1 MIEFLKYYFTS
12 KKNAKEL
19 QDITYKKKEII
30 DKQNEKEKEIFYN
43 DAEKLLKKTIYNKI
57 YENSQN
63 GIFE

>member
-30 DKQNEKEKEIFYN
+30 DNQNKKEKEIFYN
-43 DAEKLLKKTIYNKI
+43 NAKKLLKKDYL
-57 YENSQN
+57 
-63 GIFE
+63 